1 MDNTLLYV
9 MTAFVVIAGISL
21 LLQLAMIFGIYRTA
35 KSTEQKVTVLM
46 PKLESLL
53 GSSQHLVGVSQKI
66 VEDNRQQIRDI
77 VAKAHEILDTTRHEL
92 AIVEGVL
99 TDASARAKV
108 QLDRAEMVIDDTM
121 TRAHQTVA
129 SVHNGIT
136 RPFREVNG
144 IAVGLKTAIAHLAKG
159 NRSTPPQVTHDDEMF
174 I

>member
-35 KSTEQKVTVLM
+35 KGTEQKVTVLM
-46 PKLESLL
+46 PKIESLV
-53 GSSQHLVGVSQKI
+53 GSSQHLIGASQKI
-66 VEDNRQQIRDI
+66 VDDHKQQIQEI
-77 VAKAHEILDTTRHEL
+77 VAKTSEILDITKREL

-99 TDASARAKV
+99 VDASGRAKV
-108 QLDRAEMVIDDTM
+108 QLERAEMVIDDTM

-129 SVHNGIT
+129 SLHNGIT

-144 IAVGLKTAIAHLAKG
+144 IAVGVKTAIAHLAKG
-159 NRSTPPQVTHDDEMF
+159 NRSSPPQVTHDDEMF